1 MIYANI
7 WLIRNK
13 TPRTLMKTL
22 HSDTP
27 LQAKMAALIQRLA
40 PQEGHTRSLLD
51 GVRLMRADR
60 PLGRTPVLYEPSIV
74 IVCQGHKRGYLA
86 DQIYRYDALH
96 YLVLS
101 VPLPFSTETDASPE
115 EPLLA
120 VSVRLDMTAVA
131 DLVIEVEQQ
140 ANRSVNAP
148 LGIVSTP
155 LDALL
160 ADTTVRLL
168 QALTSPLEAK
178 VLGPAIVRE
187 LSFRVL
193 MGPQGGAI
201 RAALA
206 HQGNFARISRVL
218 RRIHHDY
225 PQSLD
230 VELLADE
237 AGLSIPAFHA
247 HFKAVTATS
256 PIQYIKSVRL
266 HQARLLMIRDDL
278 TAAAAGARVGYESA
292 SQFNREFKRFFG
304 RSPGEEAREMRSAFA
319 LMAPTQLDAVTLA
332 H

>member
-1 MIYANI
+1 MPHAQPDLSQQAEMAE
-7 WLIRNK
+7 LI
-13 TPRTLMKTL
+13 
-22 HSDTP
+22 
-27 LQAKMAALIQRLA
+27 LQLA

-51 GVRLMRADR
+51 GVRLMRADH

-86 DQIYRYDALH
+86 NRVYHYDPQH

-101 VPLPFSTETDASPE
+101 VPLPFSTETDASPD

-131 DLVIEVEQQ
+131 DLVIEVDQQ
-140 ANRSVNAP
+140 ASAASTAP
-148 LGIVSTP
+148 AGIVSTP
-155 LDALL
+155 LDATL

-168 QALTSPLEAK
+168 RALRSPLEAR

-187 LSFRVL
+187 LCFRVL
-193 MGPQGGAI
+193 LGEQGGAI

-206 HQGNFARISRVL
+206 SHGNFGRIARVL
-218 RRIHHDY
+218 RRIHTDY
-225 PQSLD
+225 AQPLD
-230 VELLADE
+230 VAALARE
-237 AGLSIPAFHA
+237 AGLSVPAFHA
-247 HFKAVTATS
+247 HFKTVAATS

-266 HQARLLMIRDDL
+266 HQARLMMIRDHV
-278 TAAAAGARVGYESA
+278 TAAGAAVRVGYESP
-292 SQFNREFKRFFG
+292 SQFNREFKRLFG

-319 LMAPTQLDAVTLA
+319 LMEPAQLEVAAVT

>member
-1 MIYANI
+1 MPYEQTDMS
-7 WLIRNK
+7 R
-13 TPRTLMKTL
+13 
-22 HSDTP
+22 
-27 LQAKMAALIQRLA
+27 QAEMAALIRQLA

-60 PLGRTPVLYEPSIV
+60 PLCRTPVLYEPSIV

-86 DQIYRYDALH
+86 ERIYHYDAQH

-131 DLVIEVEQQ
+131 DLVIEVDQQ
-140 ANRSVNAP
+140 ANHASTPPA
-148 LGIVSTP
+148 GIVSTP
-155 LDALL
+155 LDATL

-168 QALTSPLEAK
+168 RALRSPLDTR

-187 LSFRVL
+187 LCFRVL
-193 MGPQGGAI
+193 LGEQGGAI

-206 HQGNFARISRVL
+206 SHGNFGRIARVL
-218 RRIHHDY
+218 RRIHNDY
-225 PQSLD
+225 AQPLD
-230 VELLADE
+230 VAALARE
-237 AGLSIPAFHA
+237 AGLSVPAFHV
-247 HFKAVTATS
+247 HFKTVAATS

-266 HQARLLMIRDDL
+266 HQARLMMIRDHV
-278 TAAAAGARVGYESA
+278 TAAGAAARVGYESPT
-292 SQFNREFKRFFG
+292 QFSREFKRLFG

-319 LMAPTQLDAVTLA
+319 LMEPAQLEGVAA
-332 H
+332 MH

>member
-1 MIYANI
+1 
-7 WLIRNK
+7 
-13 TPRTLMKTL
+13 MKSPHPEMTR
-22 HSDTP
+22 
-27 LQAKMAALIQRLA
+27 QAEMAALIRRLA
-40 PQEGHTRSLLD
+40 PQEGYTRSLLE

-60 PLGRTPVLYEPSIV
+60 PLGRTPVLYEPGIV
-74 IVCQGHKRGYLA
+74 IVCQGRKRGYLA
-86 DQIYRYDALH
+86 DQVYRYDALH

-115 EPLLA
+115 APLLA

-140 ANRSVNAP
+140 ANMPVSAP
-148 LGIVSTP
+148 VGMVSTP
-155 LDALL
+155 LDATLI
-160 ADTTVRLL
+160 DTTVRLL

-206 HQGNFARISRVL
+206 HQGNFGRISRVL
-218 RRIHHDY
+218 RRIHSDY
-225 PQSLD
+225 DQSLD
-230 VELLADE
+230 VRLLADE

-266 HQARLLMIRDDL
+266 HQARLLMIRDNL

-304 RSPGEEAREMRSAFA
+304 RSPGEEARVMRSAFA
-319 LMAPTQLDAVTLA
+319 LMAPTQLEAVALA

>member
-1 MIYANI
+1 
-7 WLIRNK
+7 
-13 TPRTLMKTL
+13 
-22 HSDTP
+22 
-27 LQAKMAALIQRLA
+27 MAALIKRLA

-60 PLGRTPVLYEPSIV
+60 PLGRTPVLYEPGIV

-86 DQIYRYDALH
+86 DQVYSYDALH
-96 YLVLS
+96 YLVLA
-101 VPLPFSTETDASPE
+101 VPLPFSTETDASSD

-131 DLVIEVEQQ
+131 NLVIELEQHGQ
-140 ANRSVNAP
+140 ASASAP
-148 LGIVSTP
+148 VGIMSTP
-155 LDALL
+155 LDTTL
-160 ADTTVRLL
+160 ADTSVRLL
-168 QALTSPLEAK
+168 RALSSPLEAR
-178 VLGPAIVRE
+178 VLGPLIVKE

-206 HQGNFARISRVL
+206 HQGNFGRISRAL
-218 RRIHHDY
+218 RRIHSDY
-225 PQSLD
+225 AEMLD
-230 VELLADE
+230 VSSLARE
-237 AGLSIPAFHA
+237 AGLSVPAFHA
-247 HFKAVTATS
+247 HFKTVTATS

-266 HQARLLMIRDDL
+266 HQARLLLIRDDL

-319 LMAPTQLDAVTLA
+319 LMAPTQLDAVAMA

>member
-1 MIYANI
+1 M
-7 WLIRNK
+7 K
-13 TPRTLMKTL
+13 TPTQ
-22 HSDTP
+22 DAA
-27 LQAKMAALIQRLA
+27 LQAEMAALILRLA
-40 PQEGHTRSLLD
+40 PQDGYTCSLLD

-74 IVCQGHKRGYLA
+74 IVCQGQKRGYLA
-86 DQIYRYDALH
+86 NQIYRYDALH

-101 VPLPFSTETDASPE
+101 VPLPFSTETDASPD

-131 DLVIEVEQQ
+131 DLVIEVEQH
-140 ANRSVNAP
+140 ANAPVNAP

-155 LDALL
+155 LEATL

-187 LSFRVL
+187 LCFRVL

-206 HQGNFARISRVL
+206 HQGNFGRISRVL
-218 RRIHHDY
+218 RRIHHEY
-225 PQSLD
+225 AQHLD
-230 VELLADE
+230 VESLAGE

-247 HFKAVTATS
+247 HFKTVTATS

-304 RSPGEEAREMRSAFA
+304 RSPGEEAREMRSAFS
-319 LMAPTQLDAVTLA
+319 LMAPAQLDAVALA

>member
-1 MIYANI
+1 MQKYSHIIILEGNGMPHAQPDLSQQAEMAE
-7 WLIRNK
+7 LI
-13 TPRTLMKTL
+13 
-22 HSDTP
+22 
-27 LQAKMAALIQRLA
+27 LQLA

-86 DQIYRYDALH
+86 NRVYHYDPQH

-101 VPLPFSTETDASPE
+101 VPLPFSTETDASPQ

-131 DLVIEVEQQ
+131 DLVTEVDQQ
-140 ANRSVNAP
+140 SSAASTAP
-148 LGIVSTP
+148 AGIVSTP
-155 LDALL
+155 LDATL

-168 QALTSPLEAK
+168 RALRSPLEAR

-187 LSFRVL
+187 LCFRVL
-193 MGPQGGAI
+193 LGEQGGAI

-206 HQGNFARISRVL
+206 SHGNFGRIARVL
-218 RRIHHDY
+218 RRIHTDY
-225 PQSLD
+225 AQSLD
-230 VELLADE
+230 VAALARE
-237 AGLSIPAFHA
+237 AGLSVPAFHA
-247 HFKAVTATS
+247 HFKTVAATS

-266 HQARLLMIRDDL
+266 HQARLMMIRDHV
-278 TAAAAGARVGYESA
+278 TAAGAAVRVGYESP
-292 SQFNREFKRFFG
+292 SQFNREFKRLFG

-319 LMAPTQLDAVTLA
+319 LMEPAQLEVAAVT

>member
-1 MIYANI
+1 MS
-7 WLIRNK
+7 RQ
-13 TPRTLMKTL
+13 TE
-22 HSDTP
+22 
-27 LQAKMAALIQRLA
+27 MAALIEQLA

-86 DQIYRYDALH
+86 DQIYHYDAQH

-131 DLVIEVEQQ
+131 DLVIEVEHHV
-140 ANRSVNAP
+140 SVPATSP

-155 LDALL
+155 FDTEL

-168 QALTSPLEAK
+168 KVLTSPIEAR

-187 LSFRVL
+187 LCFRVL
-193 MGPQGGAI
+193 IGPQGQAI

-206 HQGNFARISRVL
+206 SQGNFGRIARVL
-218 RRIHHDY
+218 RRIHSDY
-225 PQSLD
+225 AQSLD
-230 VELLADE
+230 VGLLARD
-237 AGLSIPAFHA
+237 ADLSIPAFHS

-278 TAAAAGARVGYESA
+278 TAAAAAGRVGYESA
-292 SQFNREFKRFFG
+292 SQFNREFKRLFG

-319 LMAPTQLDAVTLA
+319 LMAPAQLDAVAVT

>member
-1 MIYANI
+1 MS
-7 WLIRNK
+7 K
-13 TPRTLMKTL
+13 PRP
-22 HSDTP
+22 DTSR
-27 LQAKMAALIQRLA
+27 QAEMAALIRQLA

-74 IVCQGHKRGYLA
+74 IVCQGSKRGYLA
-86 DQIYRYDALH
+86 DQLYRYDAQH

-101 VPLPFSTETDASPE
+101 VPLPFSTETDASPR

-131 DLVIEVEQQ
+131 DLVIEVEHH
-140 ANRSVNAP
+140 ACAP
-148 LGIVSTP
+148 ATTPVGIISTP
-155 LDALL
+155 LDTAL

-168 QALTSPLEAK
+168 KALTSPIEAR

-187 LSFRVL
+187 LCFRVL
-193 MGPQGGAI
+193 MGPRGGAI

-206 HQGNFARISRVL
+206 SQGNFGRISRAL
-218 RRIHHDY
+218 RRIHSDY
-225 PQSLD
+225 AQALD
-230 VELLADE
+230 VGSLARE
-237 AGLSIPAFHA
+237 ADLSIPAFHA
-247 HFKAVTATS
+247 HFKTVTATS

-278 TAAAAGARVGYESA
+278 TAAAAAMRVGYESA
-292 SQFNREFKRFFG
+292 SQFNREFKRLFG

-319 LMAPTQLDAVTLA
+319 LMAPAQLDAIAAT

>member
-1 MIYANI
+1 
-7 WLIRNK
+7 
-13 TPRTLMKTL
+13 
-22 HSDTP
+22 
-27 LQAKMAALIQRLA
+27 MAALIQRLA

-86 DQIYRYDALH
+86 DQIYHYDTLH

-101 VPLPFSTETDASPE
+101 VPLPFATETDASPD

-131 DLVIEVEQQ
+131 DLVIEVEQH
-140 ANRSVNAP
+140 ACAP
-148 LGIVSTP
+148 TRTPVGIVSTP
-155 LDALL
+155 LDAPL
-160 ADTTVRLL
+160 ADTAVRLL
-168 QALTSPLEAK
+168 RALTSPLEAK

-206 HQGNFARISRVL
+206 HQSNFGRISRVL
-218 RRIHHDY
+218 RRIHSDY
-225 PQSLD
+225 AELLD
-230 VELLADE
+230 VTSLARE

-247 HFKAVTATS
+247 HFKTVTATS

-278 TAAAAGARVGYESA
+278 TAAAASARVGYESA

-319 LMAPTQLDAVTLA
+319 LMAPTQLDAVALA

>member
-1 MIYANI
+1 
-7 WLIRNK
+7 
-13 TPRTLMKTL
+13 MKDL
-22 HSDTP
+22 YSYISR
-27 LQAKMAALIQRLA
+27 QAEMAALIQRLV
-40 PQEGHTRSLLD
+40 PHEGYTASLLD

-74 IVCQGHKRGYLA
+74 IVCQGQKRGYLA
-86 DQIYRYDALH
+86 DQIYHYNAQH

-101 VPLPFSTETDASPE
+101 VPLPFSTETDACPE

-120 VSVRLDMTAVA
+120 VSVQLDMTAVA
-131 DLVIEVEQQ
+131 NLVIEVEQHTCTL
-140 ANRSVNAP
+140 SSLPV
-148 LGIVSTP
+148 GIVSTP
-155 LDALL
+155 LDAML

-168 QALTSPLEAK
+168 KALNSPLEAK

-206 HQGNFARISRVL
+206 HQGNFGRISRVL
-218 RRIHHDY
+218 RRIHSDFA
-225 PQSLD
+225 QELD
-230 VELLADE
+230 VSSLAR
-237 AGLSIPAFHA
+237 AANMSIPAFHA
-247 HFKAVTATS
+247 HFKTVTTTS

-278 TAAAAGARVGYESA
+278 TAAAACAQVGYESA

-319 LMAPTQLDAVTLA
+319 LIAPTKLDAVTLV

>member
-1 MIYANI
+1 MAE
-7 WLIRNK
+7 LI
-13 TPRTLMKTL
+13 
-22 HSDTP
+22 
-27 LQAKMAALIQRLA
+27 LQLA

-86 DQIYRYDALH
+86 NRVYHYDPQH

-101 VPLPFSTETDASPE
+101 VPLPFSTETDASPQ

-131 DLVIEVEQQ
+131 DLVIEVDQQ
-140 ANRSVNAP
+140 ASGASTAP
-148 LGIVSTP
+148 AGIVSTP
-155 LDALL
+155 LDATL

-168 QALTSPLEAK
+168 RALRSPLEAR

-187 LSFRVL
+187 LCFRVL
-193 MGPQGGAI
+193 LGEQGGAI

-206 HQGNFARISRVL
+206 SHGNFGRIARVL
-218 RRIHHDY
+218 RRIHTDY
-225 PQSLD
+225 AQSLD
-230 VELLADE
+230 VAALARE
-237 AGLSIPAFHA
+237 AGLSVPAFHA
-247 HFKAVTATS
+247 HFKTVAATS

-266 HQARLLMIRDDL
+266 HQARLMMIRDHV
-278 TAAAAGARVGYESA
+278 TAAGAAVRVGYESP
-292 SQFNREFKRFFG
+292 SQFNREFKRLFG

-319 LMAPTQLDAVTLA
+319 LMEPAQLEVAAVT